1 MNKYFLLV
9 SLFLSTSFLVS
20 AGPKQKKADTW
31 IDASIKAKT
40 ELQTQLQKANM
51 PVISTWKKHKEKAEP
66 FAVDLKG
73 VDKLVL
79 ITAGGPDGTDY
90 DQAVWGNARLIKAD
104 GTAVW
109 LDEVPF
115 EYGVAGWAK
124 PKMNI
129 NAYDHEIFIAG
140 KEYKH
145 GVFCH
150 ANGTLVYPVKGEYV
164 RFEAEVGIDDTSSG
178 GSVYFQ
184 ALNVVPKFVGD
195 ELIAKYPE
203 QIGMLGAM
211 MDGLDTWLITPDAS
225 VEKQAVD
232 AMIGKLKDGSYYK
245 SVVQQIANEKD
256 VNTQIRKYLELF
268 EKLQDVYALQGDLEW
283 LNVDAIKLA
292 FADMSK
298 QKGFDA
304 AKYQPML
311 DELVKLQQKG
321 FSGIYKGDEQAMAD
335 ARKALENKKAILVGN
350 PLLDADKIVAVR
362 YKLGSRARQAMAP
375 DLGTQAN
382 NWSNQ
387 ESARRSGFNA
397 EIIEL
402 TNLRGDM
409 QMKSIFKPIVADA
422 SIADLRMHWNADRVM
437 FTTLMGENDKR
448 WNVYEVKLDGTGCK
462 KLVENEEPDL
472 EFYDGTYLPDGRIIA
487 NSNIGYQGVPC
498 VSGDDPVGNMVLYTP
513 QTKNLRRLT
522 FDQDANW
529 NPVVMNNGRVM
540 YTRWEYTDL
549 THYYSRIV
557 MHMNPDGTENKA
569 LYGSGSMFPNSTFD
583 IQPLPGHGSA
593 FVGIISGHHGV
604 ARSGRLIIFDPTKGR
619 KNVQGMVQEI
629 PHRNRPIQELI
640 KDELVNGVWPQFV
653 KPTPLNDKYFL
664 VAAKL
669 NPQSLWGLYLV
680 DIYDNVTCLMQA
692 EGEGY
697 ISPILV
703 KETKTPPAIPDRVK
717 LNEKEATIFIQDI
730 YEGEGLRGI
739 PRGTVKELRL
749 HAYEYAYVKTRSDHN
764 WHGIQSGW
772 DIKRLLGTVPVEED
786 GSAIFKV
793 PANTPISIQ
802 PIDKDGVA
810 VQWMRS
816 WVTGQPGEVVSCI
829 GCHEDQNQIPIPKRV
844 MASQKA
850 AAPLKAPEGGVRS
863 FTFDLEIQPILDR
876 ACIACHNGEG
886 KAFDLRG
893 GKKDKLG
900 YGTSYLNIHPY
911 VHRQGGEGDMVVLQP
926 YEYHPNTSELVRI
939 LKKGH
944 HNVKLTDAEWL
955 KLYNWIDY
963 NAPDKGYFDANVL
976 GKEIIPYQGFDQ
988 IERRKELTDK
998 YANGMGVDWK
1008 KEIADYASYL
1018 KAQGPITPVMPEK
1031 AAPVKVKE
1039 VKAKGWP
1046 FDKAAIKDMLAK
1058 ETSNRKEV
1066 EIAPG
1071 VKINFV
1077 RIPAGE
1083 FVMGS
1088 YNGESDA
1095 YPTAKVKIDKPFWMG
1110 EMEVT
1115 NQQFNVINP
1124 DHDSRFVDQLWK
1136 DHVVQ
1141 GYPANEPNQ
1150 PVIRVSYND
1159 AMEYCKNLSEKTGLN
1174 ITLPTEA
1181 QWEWACRAG
1190 SNSDFWYGDM
1200 NTDFGKYENLA
1211 DKTTLLF
1218 AVSGVDPK
1226 PMSPNS
1232 MWYKYYTYLPKEEG
1246 VDDGQL
1252 IQTGEKVYEA
1262 NPFGLYNMHGNVS
1275 EWTRSD
1281 YVPYPYN
1288 PKSKLTSD
1296 HKVARGGSYIERPKF
1311 STAYARK
1318 AYYPYQRV
1326 FNVGFRVI
1334 IED

>member
-9 SLFLSTSFLVS
+9 SLFLSTSFFVS
-20 AGPKQKKADTW
+20 AAPKQKKVDTW

-40 ELQTQLQKANM
+40 ELQTQLQKTGM
-51 PVISTWKKHKEKAEP
+51 PIISSFKKHKEKAEP

-79 ITAGGPDGTDY
+79 ITAGGPDGSDY

-150 ANGTLVYPVKGEYV
+150 ANGTLVYPIKGEYV

-225 VEKQAVD
+225 IEKQAVE
-232 AMIGKLKDGSYYK
+232 AMVGKLKDGSYYK

-268 EKLQDVYALQGDLEW
+268 EKLQDVYALQGELEW
-283 LNVDAIKLA
+283 LNIDAIKLA

-311 DELVKLQQKG
+311 NELVQLQQKG
-321 FSGIYKGDEQAMAD
+321 FSGIYKGDEQAIAD
-335 ARKALENKKAILVGN
+335 ARKALDNKKAILLGN
-350 PLLDADKIVAVR
+350 PLLDPDKIGAVR
-362 YKLGSRARQAMAP
+362 YKLGSTARQAMAS
-375 DLGTQAN
+375 LGTQAN

-387 ESARRSGFNA
+387 ESARRSGFDA
-397 EIIEL
+397 EIVEL
-402 TNLRGDM
+402 SNLRGDM
-409 QMKSIFKPIVADA
+409 QMKSIFKPIVPDA
-422 SIADLRMHWNADRVM
+422 SIADLRMHWDANRVM

-462 KLVENEEPDL
+462 KLIENEEPDL

-513 QTKNLRRLT
+513 EQKNLRRLT

-653 KPTPLNDKYFL
+653 KPTPLNDKY
-664 VAAKL
+664 
-669 NPQSLWGLYLV
+669 PQSLWGLYLV

-850 AAPLKAPEGGVRS
+850 AVPLKAPEGGVRS

-1031 AAPVKVKE
+1031 AAPVKVKN

-1110 EMEVT
+1110 EMEIT
-1115 NQQFNVINP
+1115 NQQFNAIYP

-1150 PVIRVSYND
+1150 PVIRVNYND
-1159 AMEYCKNLSEKTGLN
+1159 AMDYCKQLSEKTGLN

-1190 SNSDFWYGDM
+1190 SDSDFWYGDM

-1232 MWYKYYTYLPKEEG
+1232 YWYKYYTYLPKEEG

-1288 PKSKLTSD
+1288 PKTKLTSD
-1296 HKVARGGSYIERPKF
+1296 HKVVRGGSYIERPKF